1 MRNWNLSTKII
12 ASYSVLIA
20 VMAGTLASGMYW
32 QLYSSQRQAIRN
44 RLLAIVSLAVPQID
58 SDYHGLIVK
67 QGDRTSAFYKINQD
81 RLAAIQA
88 TSKDIKRIYTVRQ
101 QPNKKFVYVLSYDPA
116 DQGKTVLIGM
126 DYIKL
131 LDDLDA
137 AVARN
142 APFVEQEFHQ
152 TTNGETLLYGYAPI
166 TNLQGRVN
174 GFLVVELDASSVVRQ
189 EIWAAGFALVTFFA
203 VLLLTLVVVRWLS
216 RSLIVLPV
224 LQLNTAAKQ
233 LATGNWNASL
243 ANARTD
249 ELGELAASFNSMASQ
264 LQTSF
269 ATLEQ
274 KVEERTLELAEAK
287 EKADTANLAK
297 SEFLA
302 NMSHELRTPLN
313 GILGYAQILQNGE
326 PLTERAKKGMDIIS
340 QCGNHLLN
348 LINDVLD
355 LAKIEAR
362 KMELYPGD
370 VYFPAFI
377 EGIAEMMRVRA
388 SQKGIPFTY
397 EPDSD
402 LPTGIT
408 VDEKRLRQV
417 LINLLGNAIKFT
429 DQGGVTF
436 RVKTHKLETATYE
449 KAGEQGEG
457 SRGEAKSDG
466 VGLSGACGVE
476 ASTNGEKE
484 PGGFHPQEVRFVPDD
499 RRVTPSSPFAKC
511 KVPPASYQIRFEVED
526 TGVGISPSGLTKIF
540 QPFEQVGDVKKQA
553 EGTGLGLAISQQI
566 VSLMGSTLNVESQIG
581 KGSTFWFEVKLP
593 KAKEWATSLRTTQQG
608 KIVGFKGSQRL
619 VLVVDDRWEN
629 RSVLVSLLEPLGFAV
644 IDVSNGREGLAKAN
658 QMCPDLIITDLMMP
672 EMDGYEML
680 RQLRQIPEL
689 KDVPAIASSAS
700 VFESNQNQS
709 IAAGADAFLPKPVE
723 AQALLK
729 LLEKYLNLEWIYEET
744 TLAVEPMT
752 VNSQEESSSTPE
764 EIVPPTDE
772 VLAQLHTLALQGR
785 LMAIEQ
791 QLKTLE
797 KADEKYQ
804 PFIQQVRQY
813 ADNFQTEKIRT
824 FIEQYLANA
833 KS

>member
-20 VMAGTLASGMYW
+20 VMAGTIASGMYW

-58 SDYHGLIVK
+58 SDYHGLVL
-67 QGDRTSAFYKINQD
+67 QRSDRTSAFYKINQEK
-81 RLAAIQA
+81 LVAIQA

-101 QPNKKFVYVLSYDPA
+101 QPNKKFVYVLNYDPA
-116 DQGKTVLIGM
+116 DQGKGVLIGM
-126 DYIKL
+126 DYTKS
-131 LDDLDA
+131 LDDLYA
-137 AVARN
+137 AVAHN
-142 APFVEQEFHQ
+142 APFVEEEFHQ
-152 TTNGETLLYGYAPI
+152 TANGETILYGYAPI

-189 EIWAAGFALVTFFA
+189 EYSVAGFALINFFA
-203 VLLLTLVVVRWLS
+203 VLLVTVVLVRWLS
-216 RSLIVLPV
+216 RSLVVLPI
-224 LQLNTAAKQ
+224 LQLNSAAKQ
-233 LATGNWNASL
+233 LETGNWNATLPS
-243 ANARTD
+243 NRTD
-249 ELGELAASFNSMASQ
+249 ELGELSVSFNSMAKQ

-326 PLTERAKKGMDIIS
+326 PLTERAKKGVDIIY

-362 KMELYPGD
+362 KLELYPSD
-370 VYFPAFI
+370 AYLPALL

-388 SQKGIPFTY
+388 GQKGIPFIY
-397 EPDSD
+397 QPDAN
-402 LPTGIT
+402 LPVGIT

-429 DQGGVTF
+429 DEGEVRF
-436 RVKTHKLETATYE
+436 RVKTHKLETATY
-449 KAGEQGEG
+449 
-457 SRGEAKSDG
+457 
-466 VGLSGACGVE
+466 
-476 ASTNGEKE
+476 
-484 PGGFHPQEVRFVPDD
+484 
-499 RRVTPSSPFAKC
+499 
-511 KVPPASYQIRFEVED
+511 QIRFEIED
-526 TGVGISPSGLTKIF
+526 TGVGISPIGLTKIF
-540 QPFEQVGDVKKQA
+540 QPFEQVGDLKKQA

-566 VSLMGSTLNVESQIG
+566 VSLMGSTLNVDSQVG
-581 KGSTFWFEVKLP
+581 QGSTFWFEVELP
-593 KAKEWATSLRTTQQG
+593 EAQEWATSLRTTKQG
-608 KIVGFKGSQRL
+608 KIIGFEGSKRQ

-644 IDVSNGREGLAKAN
+644 IAVSNGREGLDKAKEIH
-658 QMCPDLIITDLMMP
+658 PDLIITDLMMP

-689 KDVPAIASSAS
+689 QNVPAIASSAS
-700 VFESNQNQS
+700 VFESNQNES
-709 IAAGADAFLPKPVE
+709 ITAGADAFLPKPVE
-723 AQALLK
+723 APVLLK
-729 LLEKYLNLEWIYEET
+729 LLEKYLGLKWIYNQNSIV
-744 TLAVEPMT
+744 VEAMT
-752 VNSQEESSSTPE
+752 GNSEAMSLSTPD
-764 EIVPPTDE
+764 EIVPPTAE
-772 VLAQLHTLALQGR
+772 VLSQLHTLALQGR

-797 KADEKYQ
+797 KVDEQYQ
-804 PFIQQVRQY
+804 PFVKAVRKY
-813 ADNFQTEKIRT
+813 ADNFQIEKIRT
-824 FIEQYLANA
+824 FLEQHL
-833 KS
+833 S

>member
-20 VMAGTLASGMYW
+20 VMAGTIASGMYW

-44 RLLAIVSLAVPQID
+44 RLLAVVSLAVPQID

-67 QGDRTSAFYKINQD
+67 PSDRTSAFYKINQEK
-81 RLAAIQA
+81 LVAIQA

-101 QPNKKFVYVLSYDPA
+101 QPNKKFVYILNYDPA
-116 DQGKTVLIGM
+116 DQGKGVLIGM
-126 DYIKL
+126 DYTKS
-131 LDDLDA
+131 LDDLYA
-137 AVARN
+137 AVAHN
-142 APFVEQEFHQ
+142 APFVEEEFHQ
-152 TTNGETLLYGYAPI
+152 TANGETILYGYAPI

-189 EIWAAGFALVTFFA
+189 EYSVAGFALINFFA
-203 VLLLTLVVVRWLS
+203 VLLVTVLLVRWLS
-216 RSLIVLPV
+216 RSLVVLPI
-224 LQLNTAAKQ
+224 LQLNSAAKQ
-233 LATGNWNASL
+233 LETGNWNATLPSNVYDGL
-243 ANARTD
+243 RLRTD
-249 ELGELAASFNSMASQ
+249 ELGELSVSFNSMAKQ

-313 GILGYAQILQNGE
+313 GILGYAQILQNSE
-326 PLTERAKKGMDIIS
+326 PLTERAKKGVDIIY

-362 KMELYPGD
+362 KLELYPSD
-370 VYFPAFI
+370 AYLPALL

-388 SQKGIPFTY
+388 GQKGIPFIY
-397 EPDSD
+397 QPDSN
-402 LPTGIT
+402 LPVGIT

-429 DQGGVTF
+429 DEGGVTF
-436 RVKTHKLETATYE
+436 RVKTHKLETATY
-449 KAGEQGEG
+449 
-457 SRGEAKSDG
+457 
-466 VGLSGACGVE
+466 
-476 ASTNGEKE
+476 
-484 PGGFHPQEVRFVPDD
+484 
-499 RRVTPSSPFAKC
+499 
-511 KVPPASYQIRFEVED
+511 QIRFEVED
-526 TGVGISPSGLTKIF
+526 TGVGISPIGLTKIF
-540 QPFEQVGDVKKQA
+540 QPFEQVGDLKKQA

-566 VSLMGSTLNVESQIG
+566 VSLMGSTLNVDSQLG
-581 KGSTFWFEVKLP
+581 QGSTFWFEVELP
-593 KAKEWATSLRTTQQG
+593 EAQEWAASLRTTKQG
-608 KIVGFKGSQRL
+608 KIIGFEGSKRQ

-644 IDVSNGREGLAKAN
+644 IAVSNGREGLDKAKEIH
-658 QMCPDLIITDLMMP
+658 PDLIITDLMMP

-680 RQLRQIPEL
+680 RHLRQIPEL
-689 KDVPAIASSAS
+689 QNIPAIASSAS
-700 VFESNQNQS
+700 VFESNQNES
-709 IAAGADAFLPKPVE
+709 ITAGADAFLPKPVE
-723 AQALLK
+723 APALLK
-729 LLEKYLNLEWIYEET
+729 LLEKYLGLKWIYNQNSIV
-744 TLAVEPMT
+744 VEAMSLSIPD
-752 VNSQEESSSTPE
+752 
-764 EIVPPTDE
+764 EIIPPIAE
-772 VLAQLHTLALQGR
+772 VLSQLHTLALQGR

-797 KADEKYQ
+797 KVDEQYQ
-804 PFIQQVRQY
+804 PFVKAVRKY
-813 ADNFQTEKIRT
+813 ADNFQIEKIRT
-824 FIEQYLANA
+824 FLEQHLPSV

>member
-20 VMAGTLASGMYW
+20 VMAGTIASGMYW
-32 QLYSSQRQAIRN
+32 QLYSSQRQAMRN

-67 QGDRTSAFYKINQD
+67 PSDVNDGLRLRTSAFYKINQD
-81 RLAAIQA
+81 RLVAIQA
-88 TSKDIKRIYTVRQ
+88 TSKDIVRIYTVRE
-101 QPNKKFVYVLSYDPA
+101 QPNKKFVYVLNYDPA
-116 DQGKTVLIGM
+116 DRDKTVLTGIN
-126 DYIKL
+126 YTKS
-131 LDDLDA
+131 LDDLYI
-137 AVARN
+137 AVAQN
-142 APFVEQEFHQ
+142 TPFVDREFHK
-152 TTNGETLLYGYAPI
+152 TANGETILSGYAPI

-189 EIWAAGFALVTFFA
+189 EYSVAVFALVNFFA
-203 VLLLTLVVVRWLS
+203 LLLLTVALVRWLS
-216 RSLIVLPV
+216 RSLVVLPI
-224 LQLNTAAKQ
+224 LQLNSAAKQ
-233 LATGNWNASL
+233 LETGNWNAILPS
-243 ANARTD
+243 NRTD
-249 ELGELAASFNSMASQ
+249 ELGELSASFNSMVKQ
-264 LQTSF
+264 LQSSF

-274 KVEERTLELAEAK
+274 KVEERTLQLAEAK

-326 PLTERAKKGMDIIS
+326 PLTERAKKGIDIIY

-348 LINDVLD
+348 LINDILD

-362 KMELYPGD
+362 KLELYPSD
-370 VYFPAFI
+370 AYFPALI

-388 SQKGIPFTY
+388 GQKGIPFTY
-397 EPDSD
+397 QPDSD
-402 LPTGIT
+402 LPIGIR

-429 DQGGVTF
+429 DEGGVTL
-436 RVKTHKLETATYE
+436 RVKTHKLETAT
-449 KAGEQGEG
+449 
-457 SRGEAKSDG
+457 
-466 VGLSGACGVE
+466 
-476 ASTNGEKE
+476 
-484 PGGFHPQEVRFVPDD
+484 
-499 RRVTPSSPFAKC
+499 
-511 KVPPASYQIRFEVED
+511 YQIRFEVED
-526 TGVGISPSGLTKIF
+526 TGVGISPTGLKKIF
-540 QPFEQVGDVKKQA
+540 QPFEQVGDVKKQG

-566 VSLMGSTLNVESQIG
+566 VSLMGSTLNVDSQLG
-581 KGSTFWFEVKLP
+581 KGSTFWFEVELP
-593 KAKEWATSLRTTQQG
+593 EAEEWKASVRTTKQG
-608 KIVGFKGSQRL
+608 KIVGFEGSKRQ

-644 IDVSNGREGLAKAN
+644 IDVSNGREGLEKA
-658 QMCPDLIITDLMMP
+658 QEIHPDLIITDLMMP

-700 VFESNQNQS
+700 VFESNQNES
-709 IAAGADAFLPKPVE
+709 ITAGANTFLPKPVE
-723 AQALLK
+723 ASALLK
-729 LLEKYLNLEWIYEET
+729 LLEKYLNLTWIYEHQSIPEPLNLPET
-744 TLAVEPMT
+744 
-752 VNSQEESSSTPE
+752 SSSTSN
-764 EIVPPTDE
+764 EIIPPPDE
-772 VLAQLHTLALQGR
+772 VLSQLYTLGLQGR

-797 KADEKYQ
+797 KADRQYQ
-804 PFIQQVRQY
+804 PFVKAIRQY

-824 FIEQYLANA
+824 FIEQYLPSA

>member
-20 VMAGTLASGMYW
+20 VMAGTIASGMYW

-58 SDYHGLIVK
+58 SDYHGLVL
-67 QGDRTSAFYKINQD
+67 QRSDRTSAFYKINQEK
-81 RLAAIQA
+81 LVAIQA

-101 QPNKKFVYVLSYDPA
+101 QPNKKFVYVLNYDPA
-116 DQGKTVLIGM
+116 DQGKGVLIGM
-126 DYIKL
+126 DYTKS
-131 LDDLDA
+131 LDDLYA
-137 AVARN
+137 AVAHN
-142 APFVEQEFHQ
+142 APFVEEEFHQ
-152 TTNGETLLYGYAPI
+152 TANGETILYGYAPI

-189 EIWAAGFALVTFFA
+189 EYSVAGFALINFFA
-203 VLLLTLVVVRWLS
+203 VLLVTVVLVRWLS
-216 RSLIVLPV
+216 RSLVVLPI
-224 LQLNTAAKQ
+224 LQLNSAAKQ
-233 LATGNWNASL
+233 LETGNWNATLPSNVYDGL
-243 ANARTD
+243 RLRTD
-249 ELGELAASFNSMASQ
+249 ELGELSVSFNSMAKQ

-326 PLTERAKKGMDIIS
+326 PLTERAKKGVDIIY

-362 KMELYPGD
+362 KLELYPSD
-370 VYFPAFI
+370 AYLPALL

-388 SQKGIPFTY
+388 GQKGIPFIY
-397 EPDSD
+397 QPDAN
-402 LPTGIT
+402 LPVGIT

-429 DQGGVTF
+429 DEGEVRF
-436 RVKTHKLETATYE
+436 RVKTHKLETATY
-449 KAGEQGEG
+449 
-457 SRGEAKSDG
+457 
-466 VGLSGACGVE
+466 
-476 ASTNGEKE
+476 
-484 PGGFHPQEVRFVPDD
+484 
-499 RRVTPSSPFAKC
+499 
-511 KVPPASYQIRFEVED
+511 QIRFEIED
-526 TGVGISPSGLTKIF
+526 TGVGISPIGLTKIF
-540 QPFEQVGDVKKQA
+540 QPFEQVGDLKKQA

-566 VSLMGSTLNVESQIG
+566 VSLMGSTLNVDSQVG
-581 KGSTFWFEVKLP
+581 QGSTFWFEVELP
-593 KAKEWATSLRTTQQG
+593 EAQEWATSLRTTKQG
-608 KIVGFKGSQRL
+608 KIIGFEGSKRQ

-644 IDVSNGREGLAKAN
+644 IAVSNGREGLDKAKEIH
-658 QMCPDLIITDLMMP
+658 PDLIITDLMMP

-689 KDVPAIASSAS
+689 QNVPAIASSAS
-700 VFESNQNQS
+700 VFESNQNES
-709 IAAGADAFLPKPVE
+709 ITAGADAFLPKPVE
-723 AQALLK
+723 APALLK
-729 LLEKYLNLEWIYEET
+729 LLEKYLGLKWIYNQNSIV
-744 TLAVEPMT
+744 VEAMT
-752 VNSQEESSSTPE
+752 GNSEAMSLSTPD
-764 EIVPPTDE
+764 EIVPPTAE
-772 VLAQLHTLALQGR
+772 VLSQLHTLALQGR

-797 KADEKYQ
+797 KVDEQYQ
-804 PFIQQVRQY
+804 PFVKAVRKY
-813 ADNFQTEKIRT
+813 ADNFQIEKIRT
-824 FIEQYLANA
+824 FLEQHL
-833 KS
+833 S

>member
-1 MRNWNLSTKII
+1 MHCPSQYFGAVKGATPLQNWNLSTKII

-67 QGDRTSAFYKINQD
+67 PSDVYDGLRLRTSAFYKINQD
-81 RLAAIQA
+81 KLVAIQA
-88 TSKDIKRIYTVRQ
+88 TSKDILRIYTVRQ
-101 QPNKKFVYVLSYDPA
+101 QPNKKFVYVLNYDPS

-126 DYIKL
+126 DYTKS
-131 LDDLDA
+131 LDDLYT
-137 AVARN
+137 AVADN
-142 APFVEQEFHQ
+142 APFVEQQFHQ
-152 TTNGETLLYGYAPI
+152 TTNGETILYGYAPI

-174 GFLVVELDASSVVRQ
+174 GFLVVELDASSVIRQ
-189 EIWAAGFALVTFFA
+189 EYSVAGFALVTFLA
-203 VLLLTLVVVRWLS
+203 VLLLTVVLVRWLS
-216 RSLIVLPV
+216 RSLVVLPI
-224 LQLNTAAKQ
+224 LQLNNAAKQ
-233 LATGNWNASL
+233 LETGNWNAILPSL
-243 ANARTD
+243 RTD
-249 ELGELAASFNSMASQ
+249 ELGELSASFNSMAKQ

-274 KVEERTLELAEAK
+274 KVEERTLQLAEAK
-287 EKADTANLAK
+287 NKADSANQAK

-326 PLTERAKKGMDIIS
+326 PLTEKGKKGIDIIY

-348 LINDVLD
+348 LINDILD

-362 KMELYPGD
+362 KLELYPED
-370 VYFPAFI
+370 AYFPALL

-388 SQKGIPFTY
+388 NQKGIPFTY
-397 EPDSD
+397 QPDSD
-402 LPTGIT
+402 LPVGIK

-429 DQGGVTF
+429 DKGGVTF
-436 RVKTHKLETATYE
+436 RIKSHKLETATY
-449 KAGEQGEG
+449 
-457 SRGEAKSDG
+457 
-466 VGLSGACGVE
+466 
-476 ASTNGEKE
+476 
-484 PGGFHPQEVRFVPDD
+484 
-499 RRVTPSSPFAKC
+499 
-511 KVPPASYQIRFEVED
+511 QIRFQVED
-526 TGVGISPSGLTKIF
+526 TGVGMSPTGLTKIF

-566 VSLMGSTLNVESQIG
+566 VSLMGSSLNVESQLG
-581 KGSTFWFEVKLP
+581 QGSTFWFEAEFP
-593 KAKEWATSLRTTQQG
+593 EAKDWATTLRTTQQG
-608 KIVGFKGSQRL
+608 KIVGFEGNKRQ
-619 VLVVDDRWEN
+619 VLIVDDRWEN
-629 RSVLVSLLEPLGFAV
+629 RSVLVSFLEPLGFTV
-644 IDVSNGREGLAKAN
+644 IAVSNGREGLAKA
-658 QMCPDLIITDLMMP
+658 QEIHPDLIITDLMMP

-680 RQLRQIPEL
+680 RQLREIPEL
-689 KDVPAIASSAS
+689 NNVPAIASSAS
-700 VFESNQNQS
+700 VFESNQNES
-709 IAAGADAFLPKPVE
+709 ITAGADAFLPKPIE
-723 AQALLK
+723 AAALLK
-729 LLEKYLNLEWIYEET
+729 LLEKYLNLKWIYDQNSI
-744 TLAVEPMT
+744 AVEPMR
-752 VNSQEESSSTPE
+752 VNSGGMSASTPD

-772 VLAQLHTLALQGR
+772 VLSQLHTLALQGR

-797 KADEKYQ
+797 KADEQYQ
-804 PFIQQVRQY
+804 PFVKAIREY

-824 FIEQYLANA
+824 FLEQYLPV

>member
-20 VMAGTLASGMYW
+20 VMAGTIASGMYW

-67 QGDRTSAFYKINQD
+67 PSDRTSAFYKINQD
-81 RLAAIQA
+81 RLVAIQA

-101 QPNKKFVYVLSYDPA
+101 QPNKKFVYVLNYDPS
-116 DQGKTVLIGM
+116 DQGKDVLIGI
-126 DYIKL
+126 DYTKS
-131 LDDLDA
+131 LDDLYA

-142 APFVEQEFHQ
+142 TPFVDREFHQ
-152 TTNGETLLYGYAPI
+152 TANGETILCGYAPI

-174 GFLVVELDASSVVRQ
+174 GFLVVELDASSVIRQ
-189 EIWAAGFALVTFFA
+189 EYLVAKFAFVTFLA
-203 VLLLTLVVVRWLS
+203 VLLLTVFLVRWLS
-216 RSLIVLPV
+216 RSLVVLPI
-224 LQLNTAAKQ
+224 LQLNSAAKQ
-233 LATGNWNASL
+233 LETGNWNAILPS
-243 ANARTD
+243 NRTD
-249 ELGELAASFNSMASQ
+249 ELGELSASFNSMVKQ
-264 LQTSF
+264 LQSSF

-274 KVEERTLELAEAK
+274 KVEERTLQLAEAK

-326 PLTERAKKGMDIIS
+326 PLTERAKKGIDIIY

-348 LINDVLD
+348 LINDILD

-362 KMELYPGD
+362 KLELYPSD
-370 VYFPAFI
+370 AYFPALI

-388 SQKGIPFTY
+388 GQKGIPFTY
-397 EPDSD
+397 QPDSN
-402 LPTGIT
+402 LPVGIR

-429 DQGGVTF
+429 DEGGVTL
-436 RVKTHKLETATYE
+436 RVKTHKLETATY
-449 KAGEQGEG
+449 
-457 SRGEAKSDG
+457 R
-466 VGLSGACGVE
+466 
-476 ASTNGEKE
+476 
-484 PGGFHPQEVRFVPDD
+484 
-499 RRVTPSSPFAKC
+499 
-511 KVPPASYQIRFEVED
+511 IRFEVED
-526 TGVGISPSGLTKIF
+526 TGVGISPDGLKKIF
-540 QPFEQVGDVKKQA
+540 QPFEQVGDVKKQG

-566 VSLMGSTLNVESQIG
+566 VSLMGSTLNVDSQLG
-581 KGSTFWFEVKLP
+581 KGSTFWFEVELP
-593 KAKEWATSLRTTQQG
+593 EAQEWAASVRTTKQG
-608 KIVGFKGSQRL
+608 KIVGFEGSKRQ

-644 IDVSNGREGLAKAN
+644 IDVSNGREGLDKA
-658 QMCPDLIITDLMMP
+658 QEIHPDLIITDLMMP

-689 KDVPAIASSAS
+689 QNIPAIASSAS
-700 VFESNQNQS
+700 VFESNQNES
-709 IAAGADAFLPKPVE
+709 ITAGANTFLPKPVE
-723 AQALLK
+723 ASALLK
-729 LLEKYLNLEWIYEET
+729 LLEKYLNLTWIYEHQSIPVPLNLPET
-744 TLAVEPMT
+744 
-752 VNSQEESSSTPE
+752 SSSTSD
-764 EIVPPTDE
+764 EIIPPPDE
-772 VLAQLHTLALQGR
+772 VLSQLYTLGLQGR

-797 KADEKYQ
+797 KADQQYQ
-804 PFIQQVRQY
+804 PFVKAIRQY

-824 FIEQYLANA
+824 FLEQYLPSA

>member
-58 SDYHGLIVK
+58 SDYHGLVL
-67 QGDRTSAFYKINQD
+67 QRSDRTSAFYKINQD
-81 RLAAIQA
+81 KLVAIQA

-101 QPNKKFVYVLSYDPA
+101 QPNKKFVYVLNYDPA
-116 DQGKTVLIGM
+116 DQGKGVLIGM
-126 DYIKL
+126 DYTKS
-131 LDDLDA
+131 LDDLYA
-137 AVARN
+137 AVAHN
-142 APFVEQEFHQ
+142 APFVEQEFRQ
-152 TTNGETLLYGYAPI
+152 TANGETILYGYAPI

-189 EIWAAGFALVTFFA
+189 EYSVAGFALVNFLA
-203 VLLLTLVVVRWLS
+203 VLLVTIFLVRWLS
-216 RSLIVLPV
+216 RSLVVLPI
-224 LQLNTAAKQ
+224 LQLNSAAKQ
-233 LATGNWNASL
+233 LETGNWNATLPS
-243 ANARTD
+243 NRTD
-249 ELGELAASFNSMASQ
+249 ELGELSVSFNSMAKQ

-326 PLTERAKKGMDIIS
+326 PLTERAKKGVDIIY

-362 KMELYPGD
+362 KLELYASD
-370 VYFPAFI
+370 AYLPALL

-388 SQKGIPFTY
+388 GQKGIPFIY
-397 EPDSD
+397 QPDAN
-402 LPTGIT
+402 LPVGIT

-429 DQGGVTF
+429 DEGGVTF
-436 RVKTHKLETATYE
+436 RVKTHKLETATY
-449 KAGEQGEG
+449 
-457 SRGEAKSDG
+457 
-466 VGLSGACGVE
+466 
-476 ASTNGEKE
+476 
-484 PGGFHPQEVRFVPDD
+484 
-499 RRVTPSSPFAKC
+499 
-511 KVPPASYQIRFEVED
+511 QIRFEVED
-526 TGVGISPSGLTKIF
+526 TGVGISPIGLTKIF
-540 QPFEQVGDVKKQA
+540 QPFEQVGDLKKQA

-566 VSLMGSTLNVESQIG
+566 VSLMGSTLNVDSQVG
-581 KGSTFWFEVKLP
+581 QGSTFWFEVELP
-593 KAKEWATSLRTTQQG
+593 EAQEWAASLRTTKQG
-608 KIVGFKGSQRL
+608 KIIGFEGSKRQ

-644 IDVSNGREGLAKAN
+644 IAVSNGREGLDKA
-658 QMCPDLIITDLMMP
+658 QEIHPDLIITDLMMP

-689 KDVPAIASSAS
+689 QNVPAIASSAS
-700 VFESNQNQS
+700 VFESNQNES
-709 IAAGADAFLPKPVE
+709 ITAGADAFLPKPVE
-723 AQALLK
+723 APALLK
-729 LLEKYLNLEWIYEET
+729 LLEKYLGLKWIYNQNSIV
-744 TLAVEPMT
+744 VEAIT
-752 VNSQEESSSTPE
+752 GNSEAMSLSTPD
-764 EIVPPTDE
+764 EIIPPTAQ
-772 VLAQLHTLALQGR
+772 VLSQLHTLALQGR

-797 KADEKYQ
+797 KVDEQYQ
-804 PFIQQVRQY
+804 PFVKAVRKY
-813 ADNFQTEKIRT
+813 ADNFQIEKIRT
-824 FIEQYLANA
+824 FLEQHLPSV

>member
-1 MRNWNLSTKII
+1 MQNWNLSTKII

-58 SDYHGLIVK
+58 SDYHGLVL
-67 QGDRTSAFYKINQD
+67 QRSDRTSAFYKINQD
-81 RLAAIQA
+81 RLVSIQA
-88 TSKDIKRIYTVRQ
+88 TSKDIISIYTVRQ
-101 QPNKKFVYVLSYDPA
+101 QPNKKFVYVLNYDPS
-116 DQGKTVLIGM
+116 DQDKTVLIGM
-126 DYIKL
+126 DYNKA
-131 LDDLDA
+131 LDDLNA
-137 AVARN
+137 AVASN
-142 APFVEQEFHQ
+142 TPFVEQEFHQ
-152 TTNGETLLYGYAPI
+152 TANGKTILYGYAPI

-174 GFLVVELDASSVVRQ
+174 GFLVVELDASFVVRQ
-189 EIWAAGFALVTFFA
+189 EYSVAGFALVTFLA
-203 VLLLTLVVVRWLS
+203 VLLLTVVLVRWLS
-216 RSLIVLPV
+216 LSLVVLPI
-224 LQLNTAAKQ
+224 LQLNSAAKQ
-233 LATGNWNASL
+233 LEAGNWNAILPS
-243 ANARTD
+243 ARTD
-249 ELGELAASFNSMASQ
+249 ELGELATSFNSMVKQ

-287 EKADTANLAK
+287 EKADTANQAK

-313 GILGYAQILQNGE
+313 GILGYAQIIQNGE
-326 PLTERAKKGMDIIS
+326 PLTEGGKKGIDIIY

-362 KMELYPGD
+362 KLELYAGD
-370 VYFPAFI
+370 VYFPAFL

-397 EPDSD
+397 QPDSD

-408 VDEKRLRQV
+408 LDEKRLRQV

-429 DQGGVTF
+429 DSGGVTL
-436 RVKTHKLETATYE
+436 RVKIHNMETET
-449 KAGEQGEG
+449 
-457 SRGEAKSDG
+457 
-466 VGLSGACGVE
+466 
-476 ASTNGEKE
+476 
-484 PGGFHPQEVRFVPDD
+484 
-499 RRVTPSSPFAKC
+499 
-511 KVPPASYQIRFEVED
+511 YQIRFEVED
-526 TGVGISPSGLTKIF
+526 TGVGISPVGLTKIF
-540 QPFEQVGDVKKQA
+540 QPFEQVGDMKKQA

-566 VSLMGSTLNVESQIG
+566 VSLMGSTLNVKSQIG
-581 KGSTFWFEVKLP
+581 KGSTFWFVVELTE
-593 KAKEWATSLRTTQQG
+593 AKEWAKSLRTTQQD
-608 KIVGFKGSQRL
+608 KIVGFKGSQRR

-629 RSVLVSLLEPLGFAV
+629 RSVLVGLLEPLGFVV

-689 KDVPAIASSAS
+689 KDIPAIASSAS
-700 VFESNQNQS
+700 VFESNQNES
-709 IAAGADAFLPKPVE
+709 ITAGADAFLPKPVE

-729 LLEKYLNLEWIYEET
+729 LLEKYLNLEWIYEENS
-744 TLAVEPMT
+744 LAVKPMT
-752 VNSQEESSSTPE
+752 VNSQEMSSSISE
-764 EIVPPTDE
+764 NIVPPTDE
-772 VLAQLHTLALQGR
+772 VLSQLHTLALQGR
-785 LMAIEQ
+785 LMAMEQ

-804 PFIQQVRQY
+804 TFIQQVRQY

-824 FIEQYLANA
+824 FVEQYLPNA

>member
-20 VMAGTLASGMYW
+20 VMAGTIASGMYW

-44 RLLAIVSLAVPQID
+44 RLLAVVSLAVPQID

-67 QGDRTSAFYKINQD
+67 PSDRTSAFYKINQD
-81 RLAAIQA
+81 RLVAIQA

-101 QPNKKFVYVLSYDPA
+101 QPNKKFVYVLNYDPT
-116 DQGKTVLIGM
+116 DQGKGVLIGM
-126 DYIKL
+126 DYTKS
-131 LDDLDA
+131 LDDLYA
-137 AVARN
+137 AIAHN

-152 TTNGETLLYGYAPI
+152 TANGETILYGYAPI

-189 EIWAAGFALVTFFA
+189 EYSVAGFALINFFA
-203 VLLLTLVVVRWLS
+203 VLLVTVVLVRWLS
-216 RSLIVLPV
+216 RSLVVLPI
-224 LQLNTAAKQ
+224 LQLNSAAKQ
-233 LATGNWNASL
+233 LETGNWNATLPS
-243 ANARTD
+243 NRTD
-249 ELGELAASFNSMASQ
+249 ELGELSVSFNSMAKQ

-274 KVEERTLELAEAK
+274 KVEERTLQLAEAK

-326 PLTERAKKGMDIIS
+326 PLTERAKKGVDIIY

-348 LINDVLD
+348 LINDILD

-362 KMELYPGD
+362 KLELYPD
-370 VYFPAFI
+370 DAYFPALL

-388 SQKGIPFTY
+388 SQKGISFTY
-397 EPDSD
+397 QPDSN
-402 LPTGIT
+402 LPVGIT

-429 DQGGVTF
+429 DEGGVTF
-436 RVKTHKLETATYE
+436 RVKTHKLETATY
-449 KAGEQGEG
+449 
-457 SRGEAKSDG
+457 
-466 VGLSGACGVE
+466 
-476 ASTNGEKE
+476 
-484 PGGFHPQEVRFVPDD
+484 
-499 RRVTPSSPFAKC
+499 
-511 KVPPASYQIRFEVED
+511 QIRFEVED
-526 TGVGISPSGLTKIF
+526 TGVGISPIGLTKIF
-540 QPFEQVGDVKKQA
+540 QPFEQVGDVKKQG
-553 EGTGLGLAISQQI
+553 EGTGLGLAISLQI
-566 VSLMGSTLNVESQIG
+566 VSLMGSTLNVDSQLG
-581 KGSTFWFEVKLP
+581 QGSTFWFEVELP
-593 KAKEWATSLRTTQQG
+593 EAQEWAASLRTTKQG
-608 KIVGFKGSQRL
+608 KIIGFEGSKRQL
-619 VLVVDDRWEN
+619 LVVDDRWEN

-644 IDVSNGREGLAKAN
+644 IAVSNGKEGLDKA
-658 QMCPDLIITDLMMP
+658 QEIHPDLIITDLMMP

-680 RQLRQIPEL
+680 RHLRQIPEL
-689 KDVPAIASSAS
+689 QNIPAIASSAS
-700 VFESNQNQS
+700 VFESNQNES

-723 AQALLK
+723 ASALLK
-729 LLEKYLNLEWIYEET
+729 LLEKYLNLKWIYEQNSI
-744 TLAVEPMT
+744 AVEPMKA
-752 VNSQEESSSTPE
+752 NSEAISSSTPD
-764 EIVPPTDE
+764 EIVPPSEE
-772 VLAQLHTLALQGR
+772 VLSQLHTLALQGR

-797 KADEKYQ
+797 KTDERYQ
-804 PFIQQVRQY
+804 PFVKAVREY

-824 FIEQYLANA
+824 FIEQYLPQS
-833 KS
+833 KGIGIRD

>member
-20 VMAGTLASGMYW
+20 VMAGTIASGMYW

-58 SDYHGLIVK
+58 SDYHGLVL
-67 QGDRTSAFYKINQD
+67 QRSDRTSAFYKINQEK
-81 RLAAIQA
+81 LVAIQA

-101 QPNKKFVYVLSYDPA
+101 QPNKKFVYVLNYDPA
-116 DQGKTVLIGM
+116 EQGKGVLIGM
-126 DYIKL
+126 DYTKS
-131 LDDLDA
+131 LDDLYA
-137 AVARN
+137 AVAHN

-152 TTNGETLLYGYAPI
+152 TANGETILYGYAPI

-189 EIWAAGFALVTFFA
+189 EYSVAGFALINFFA
-203 VLLLTLVVVRWLS
+203 VLLVTVVLVRWLS
-216 RSLIVLPV
+216 RSLVVLPI
-224 LQLNTAAKQ
+224 LQLNSAAKQ
-233 LATGNWNASL
+233 LETGNWNATLPSNVYDGL
-243 ANARTD
+243 RLRTD
-249 ELGELAASFNSMASQ
+249 ELGELSVSFNSMAKQ

-313 GILGYAQILQNGE
+313 GILGYAQILQNSE
-326 PLTERAKKGMDIIS
+326 PLTERAKKGVDIIY

-362 KMELYPGD
+362 KLELYPSD
-370 VYFPAFI
+370 AYLPALL

-388 SQKGIPFTY
+388 GQKGIPFIY
-397 EPDSD
+397 QPDSN
-402 LPTGIT
+402 LPVGIT

-429 DQGGVTF
+429 DEGGVTF
-436 RVKTHKLETATYE
+436 RVKTHKLETATY
-449 KAGEQGEG
+449 
-457 SRGEAKSDG
+457 
-466 VGLSGACGVE
+466 
-476 ASTNGEKE
+476 
-484 PGGFHPQEVRFVPDD
+484 
-499 RRVTPSSPFAKC
+499 
-511 KVPPASYQIRFEVED
+511 QIRFEVED
-526 TGVGISPSGLTKIF
+526 TGVGISPIGLTKIF
-540 QPFEQVGDVKKQA
+540 QPFEQVGDLKKQA

-566 VSLMGSTLNVESQIG
+566 VSLMGSTLNVDSQLG
-581 KGSTFWFEVKLP
+581 QGSTFWFEVELP
-593 KAKEWATSLRTTQQG
+593 EAQEWAASLRTTKQG
-608 KIVGFKGSQRL
+608 KIIGFEGSKRQ

-644 IDVSNGREGLAKAN
+644 IAVSNGREGLDKA
-658 QMCPDLIITDLMMP
+658 QEIHPDLIITDLMMP

-680 RQLRQIPEL
+680 RHLRQIPEL
-689 KDVPAIASSAS
+689 QNIPAIASSAS
-700 VFESNQNQS
+700 VFESNQNES
-709 IAAGADAFLPKPVE
+709 ITAGADAFLPKPVE
-723 AQALLK
+723 APALLK
-729 LLEKYLNLEWIYEET
+729 LLEKYLGLKWIYNQNSIV
-744 TLAVEPMT
+744 VEAMSLSIPD
-752 VNSQEESSSTPE
+752 
-764 EIVPPTDE
+764 EIIPPTAE
-772 VLAQLHTLALQGR
+772 VLSQLHTLALQGR

-797 KADEKYQ
+797 KVDEQYQ
-804 PFIQQVRQY
+804 PFVKAVRKY
-813 ADNFQTEKIRT
+813 ADNFQIEKIRT
-824 FIEQYLANA
+824 FLEQHLPSV

>member
-58 SDYHGLIVK
+58 SDYHGLVL
-67 QGDRTSAFYKINQD
+67 QHSDRTSAFYKINQD
-81 RLAAIQA
+81 RLVAIQA

-101 QPNKKFVYVLSYDPA
+101 QPNKKFVYVLNYDPA
-116 DQGKTVLIGM
+116 DQGKSVLIGM
-126 DYIKL
+126 DYTKS
-131 LDDLDA
+131 LDDLYA

-142 APFVEQEFHQ
+142 APFVEQKFHQ
-152 TTNGETLLYGYAPI
+152 TANGEIILYGYAPI

-189 EIWAAGFALVTFFA
+189 EYSVAGFALVTFFA
-203 VLLLTLVVVRWLS
+203 VLLLTVVLVRWLS
-216 RSLIVLPV
+216 RSLVVLPI
-224 LQLNTAAKQ
+224 LQLNSAAKQ
-233 LATGNWNASL
+233 LETGNWNATLPS
-243 ANARTD
+243 NRTD
-249 ELGELAASFNSMASQ
+249 ELGELSASFNSMAKQ

-326 PLTERAKKGMDIIS
+326 PLTEQGKKGIDIIY

-362 KMELYPGD
+362 KLELYPGD
-370 VYFPAFI
+370 AYFPAFL

-397 EPDSD
+397 QPDSD
-402 LPTGIT
+402 LPVGIK

-429 DQGGVTF
+429 DEGGVTL
-436 RVKTHKLETATYE
+436 RVKTQKLETATY
-449 KAGEQGEG
+449 
-457 SRGEAKSDG
+457 
-466 VGLSGACGVE
+466 
-476 ASTNGEKE
+476 
-484 PGGFHPQEVRFVPDD
+484 
-499 RRVTPSSPFAKC
+499 
-511 KVPPASYQIRFEVED
+511 QIRFEIED
-526 TGVGISPSGLTKIF
+526 TGVGISPGGLTKIF

-566 VSLMGSTLNVESQIG
+566 VSLMGSSLNVDSQLG
-581 KGSTFWFEVKLP
+581 QGSTFWFEVELP
-593 KAKEWATSLRTTQQG
+593 EAQEWAATLRTTQQG
-608 KIVGFKGSQRL
+608 KIVGFEGSQRQ

-629 RSVLVSLLEPLGFAV
+629 RSVLVSLLEPLGFVV
-644 IDVSNGREGLAKAN
+644 IDVSNGREGLDKAKEIH
-658 QMCPDLIITDLMMP
+658 PDLIITDLMMP

-680 RQLRQIPEL
+680 RQLRQIPQL
-689 KDVPAIASSAS
+689 QNIPAIASSAS
-700 VFESNQNQS
+700 VFESNQNES
-709 IAAGADAFLPKPVE
+709 ITAGADAFLPKPVE
-723 AQALLK
+723 AAALLK
-729 LLEKYLNLEWIYEET
+729 LLAKYLNLKWIYEQNSIT
-744 TLAVEPMT
+744 VEPMT
-752 VNSQEESSSTPE
+752 TNSEVISSSTPDA
-764 EIVPPTDE
+764 IILPTDE
-772 VLAQLHTLALQGR
+772 VLSQLHTLALQGR

-797 KADEKYQ
+797 QADEQYQ
-804 PFIQQVRQY
+804 PFVKTVREY
-813 ADNFQTEKIRT
+813 ADNFQIEKIRT
-824 FIEQYLANA
+824 FLKQHLPGV